1 VSEDLGSF
9 DVVVVGGGIAG
20 VSVAGELAPEA
31 RVLVLEREAQPAY
44 HASGRSAAIYI
55 EPYSSDP
62 IFALTMATLPFLRE
76 PPDGFTEVP
85 LIEHRGYLLL
95 APQGTEADVDAYLER
110 WQHRCTA
117 IEEISMDEAHRRL
130 PVLREGYAKR
140 AVYDDNALALDT
152 NEMIQG
158 WLRRVRAHGG
168 AFRGDAEVT
177 AVRREGEDFVI
188 ESSAGTARAPIL
200 VNAAGAWASLLGRLA
215 GASPLAF
222 VPKRRSAVLVEAP
235 TGQDV
240 SGWPAV
246 SSLQKSFYFK
256 PEGGAL
262 MISPADETAV
272 EPADARPEE
281 FDLAVAVDRAEQCA
295 ELGVRRFLATWAG
308 LRTFAPDD
316 VPVFGFDPSLPGF
329 YWCAGQGGTG
339 FQTAD
344 AAARWCAAEILGR
357 EFPRDVR
364 DRGLAPGDVAPGRFL

>member
-1 VSEDLGSF
+1 MSEDLGSF

-20 VSVAGELAPEA
+20 VAVAGELAPSA

-62 IFALTMATLPFLRE
+62 IFALTMATLPFLRS

-85 LIEHRGYLLL
+85 LCHHRGYLLL
-95 APQGTEADVDAYLER
+95 SPVGAEADVDDYLAR
-110 WQHRCTA
+110 WQPRCTA
-117 IEEISMDEAHRRL
+117 IAEVSMDEAHRRL
-130 PVLREGYAKR
+130 PVLREGFATR

-158 WLRRVRAHGG
+158 WLRRLRAHGG
-168 AFRGDAEVT
+168 VFRGGAEVT
-177 AVRREGEDFVI
+177 SVVRDGGRYRI
-188 ESSAGTARAPIL
+188 ESSAGTAQADTV
-200 VNAAGAWASLLGRLA
+200 VNAAGGWAEGLGRMA

-222 VPKRRSAVLVEAP
+222 VPKRRSAVLVDAP
-235 TGQDV
+235 PGQDI
-240 SGWPAV
+240 SAWPAV
-246 SSLQKSFYFK
+246 SSLRKSFYFK

-262 MISPADETAV
+262 MISPADETPVVA
-272 EPADARPEE
+272 ADVRPEE
-281 FDLAVAVDRAEQCA
+281 MDLAIAVDRAEECA
-295 ELGVRRFLATWAG
+295 DLRVRKFLATWAG

-316 VPVFGFDPSLPGF
+316 VPVFGFDPALPGF

-344 AAARWCAAEILGR
+344 AAARWCAAEILAR
-357 EFPRDVR
+357 PLPQDVQ
-364 DRGLAPGDVAPGRFL
+364 DRGLSRASVAPERFL